1 LFIRLV
7 KLVRHRNETTDL
19 IEPSIASDSLNRQI
33 GLDRFG
39 GPEVLRS
46 IEVGEVPPAAGELR
60 IRHRAIGVNFT
71 DVHGRRGEHRDL
83 HDLPR
88 PLVLGME
95 AVGVVEES
103 EHPAFKVGD
112 RVAYASRPLGA
123 YCDTRNFPA
132 SRCVKVPDGLADAVV
147 AACFLK
153 GITVHV
159 LTRRVF
165 PLIEGMWAVVH
176 SAAGGVGGVAGQW
189 LHARGVRTIGIV
201 GSTSKVPAARESG
214 YEVVLVRGKDDWPA
228 RVRELT
234 GGGAPVVYDSVG
246 AATWEGSIAC
256 LAPRGHM
263 VCFGNS
269 SGLVAPISIN
279 LLRDHGSLSLTW
291 ARYGDY
297 VANSTE
303 LQQSAQELFDA
314 LKQGNVR
321 PKIQRIL
328 PLEQAAEAHRLLEE
342 GRTTG
347 SLVLSPE
354 MRSD

>member
-1 LFIRLV
+1 M
-7 KLVRHRNETTDL
+7 
-19 IEPSIASDSLNRQI
+19 
-33 GLDRFG
+33 
-39 GPEVLRS
+39 
-46 IEVGEVPPAAGELR
+46 
-60 IRHRAIGVNFT
+60 AIGVNFT

-83 HDLPR
+83 HALPK

-95 AVGVVEES
+95 AVGVVEQS
-103 EHPAFKVGD
+103 KHPAFTVGD

-132 SRCVKVPDGLADAVV
+132 SRCVKVPDGLADEAV

-165 PLIEGMWAVVH
+165 QLREGMWAVFH
-176 SAAGGVGGVAGQW
+176 SAAGGVGTVAGQW
-189 LHARGVRTIGIV
+189 LRACGVRAIGIV
-201 GSTSKVPAARESG
+201 GSDDKVSTARESG
-214 YEVVLVRGKDDWPA
+214 YEVVLVRGKDDWAA

-256 LAPRGHM
+256 LAPRGHL

-269 SGLVAPISIN
+269 SGLVPPISIN
-279 LLRDHGSLSLTW
+279 LLRDRGSLSLTW

-303 LQQSAQELFDA
+303 LQASAEELFDA
-314 LKQGNVR
+314 LKQGHVR
-321 PKIQRIL
+321 PKIERIL
-328 PLEQAAEAHRLLEE
+328 PLEQAAEAQRLLET

-347 SLVLSPE
+347 SLVLSPAHP
-354 MRSD
+354 SD